1 MPLELIITPGDIA
14 GVGPEVMLKAYN
26 ELIEDDHDD
35 FDLDEVKFLFV
46 GPKPFWEKAAEELD
60 LQPPTDFLTNEEIEE
75 ALPDNYEIGHIS
87 AECGNFAMIC
97 LKYATKYCQEA
108 PQRALITAPLNK
120 EGIRMAGY
128 RNAGHT
134 DFLAAETNSTD
145 ATMAF
150 YTESLKVV
158 LVTHHIPLS
167 QVPTAI
173 TSDAILSKIVQAD
186 SLAKD
191 LGIKEPK
198 IAVAG
203 LNPHAG
209 ENGLLGP
216 EDLDIIAPAVEDARI
231 IGIDARGPYPPDTLF
246 HFAKNKKYDVV
257 VAMYHDQGLIPIKL
271 LSFDQAVNLTLG
283 LPFVRTSPDHGTAY
297 NIAGENQADHHS
309 ALAAIKLAARLA

>member
-87 AECGNFAMIC
+87 AECGNFAMVC
-97 LKYATKYCQEA
+97 LKYANKYCQEA

-134 DFLAAETNSTD
+134 DFLAAQTASADT
-145 ATMAF
+145 AMAF
-150 YTESLKVV
+150 YTPDLKVV

-167 QVPTAI
+167 QVPQTL
-173 TSDAILSKIVQAD
+173 TSEAILSKIVQAD
-186 SLAKD
+186 ILAKK
-191 LGIKEPK
+191 LGVKEPR

-231 IGIDARGPYPPDTLF
+231 IGIDAKGPFPPDTLF
-246 HFAKNKKYDVV
+246 HFAKEKHYDIV
-257 VAMYHDQGLIPIKL
+257 VAM
-271 LSFDQAVNLTLG
+271 
-283 LPFVRTSPDHGTAY
+283 
-297 NIAGENQADHHS
+297 
-309 ALAAIKLAARLA
+309 

>member
-1 MPLELIITPGDIA
+1 MSLELIITPGDIA

-26 ELIEDDHDD
+26 ELIENEEDD
-35 FDLDEVKFLFV
+35 FSPEKVKFLFV
-46 GPKPFWEKAAEELD
+46 GPETFWKKAAEELD

-87 AECGNFAMIC
+87 AECGNFAMVC
-97 LKYATKYCQEA
+97 LKYATHYCLED

-150 YTESLKVV
+150 YTPDLKVV

-309 ALAAIKLAARLA
+309 ALQAIKLAARLA

>member
-26 ELIEDDHDD
+26 EFIENEEDDN
-35 FDLDEVKFLFV
+35 EIKFLFV
-46 GPKPFWEKAAEELD
+46 GPETFWKKTAEELD
-60 LQPPTDFLTNEEIEE
+60 LEPPTDFLTNEEIEE
-75 ALPDNYEIGHIS
+75 SLPDNYEIGHIS
-87 AECGNFAMIC
+87 AECGNFAMVC
-97 LKYATKYCQEA
+97 LKQATHYCLEA

-134 DFLAAETNSTD
+134 DFLAAQTASTD
-145 ATMAF
+145 TAMAF
-150 YTESLKVV
+150 YTPDLKVV

-167 QVPTAI
+167 QVPAAL

-271 LSFDQAVNLTLG
+271 LAFDQAVNLTLG

>member
-26 ELIEDDHDD
+26 ELIENDHDD
-35 FDLDEVKFLFV
+35 FDLDKVKFLFV
-46 GPKPFWEKAAEELD
+46 GPERFWKKAAEELD
-60 LQPPTDFLTNEEIEE
+60 LEPPTDFLTSKEIEE
-75 ALPDNYEIGHIS
+75 ALPDNYEVGHIS
-87 AECGNFAMIC
+87 AECGNFAMVC
-97 LKYATKYCQEA
+97 LKQATHYCLEG

-150 YTESLKVV
+150 YTPDLKVV

-167 QVPTAI
+167 QVPAAL

-198 IAVAG
+198 IAIAG

-309 ALAAIKLAARLA
+309 ALQAIKLAARLA

>member
-26 ELIEDDHDD
+26 EFIENEEDDN
-35 FDLDEVKFLFV
+35 EIKFLFV
-46 GPKPFWEKAAEELD
+46 GPETFWKKTAEDLD
-60 LQPPTDFLTNEEIEE
+60 LEPPTDFLTNKEIEE
-75 ALPDNYEIGHIS
+75 ALPDNYEVGHIS
-87 AECGNFAMIC
+87 AECGNFAMVC
-97 LKYATKYCQEA
+97 LKQATHYCLEG

-150 YTESLKVV
+150 YTPDLKVV

-309 ALAAIKLAARLA
+309 ALQAIKLAARLA

>member
-26 ELIEDDHDD
+26 ELLDNDRDD

-46 GPKPFWEKAAEELD
+46 GPKEFWKKTAEELE
-60 LQPPTDFLTNEEIEE
+60 LEPPKDFLTNQKIEE
-75 ALPDNYEIGHIS
+75 AFPEEYELGDLS
-87 AECGNFAMIC
+87 ADCGNFAMVC
-97 LKYATKYCQEA
+97 LREATHYCLEA

-150 YTESLKVV
+150 YTSDLKVV

-167 QVPTAI
+167 QVPAAL

-231 IGIDARGPYPPDTLF
+231 IGIDTRGPYPPDTLF

-309 ALAAIKLAARLA
+309 ALQAIKLAARLA

>member
-26 ELIEDDHDD
+26 ELIENEEDD
-35 FDLDEVKFLFV
+35 FSPEKVKFLFV
-46 GPKPFWEKAAEELD
+46 GPEQFWKREAENLD
-60 LQPPTDFLTNEEIEE
+60 LEPPTNFLTNEEIEE

-87 AECGNFAMIC
+87 AECGNFAMVC
-97 LKYATKYCQEA
+97 LKYATHYCLEGS
-108 PQRALITAPLNK
+108 QRALITAPINK

-134 DFLAAETNSTD
+134 DFLAAETNSSDT
-145 ATMAF
+145 AMAF

>member
-46 GPKPFWEKAAEELD
+46 GPETFWKKTAEDLD
-60 LQPPTDFLTNEEIEE
+60 LEPPTDFLTNEEIEE

-87 AECGNFAMIC
+87 AECGNFAMVC
-97 LKYATKYCQEA
+97 LKYATNYCQEA
-108 PQRALITAPLNK
+108 HQRALITAPLNK

-150 YTESLKVV
+150 YTPDLKVV

-186 SLAKD
+186 ILAKK
-191 LGIKEPK
+191 LGVKEPR

-271 LSFDQAVNLTLG
+271 LAFDQAVNLTLG

-297 NIAGENQADHHS
+297 NLAGENQADHHS
-309 ALAAIKLAARLA
+309 ALQAIKLAARLA

>member
-26 ELIEDDHDD
+26 EFIENEEDDN
-35 FDLDEVKFLFV
+35 EIKFLFV
-46 GPKPFWEKAAEELD
+46 GPETFWKKTAEDLD
-60 LQPPTDFLTNEEIEE
+60 LEPPTDFLTNEEIEE
-75 ALPDNYEIGHIS
+75 SLPDNYEIGHIS
-87 AECGNFAMIC
+87 AECGNFAMVC
-97 LKYATKYCQEA
+97 LKYATHYCLEG

-134 DFLAAETNSTD
+134 DFLAAETNSSD

-150 YTESLKVV
+150 YTPDLKVV

>member
-26 ELIEDDHDD
+26 EFIENEEDDN
-35 FDLDEVKFLFV
+35 EIKFLFV
-46 GPKPFWEKAAEELD
+46 GPETFWKKTAEDLD
-60 LQPPTDFLTNEEIEE
+60 LEPPTDFLTNEEIEE
-75 ALPDNYEIGHIS
+75 SLPDNYEIGHIS
-87 AECGNFAMIC
+87 AECGNFAMVC
-97 LKYATKYCQEA
+97 LKQATHYCLEG

-150 YTESLKVV
+150 YTPDLKVV

-271 LSFDQAVNLTLG
+271 LAFDQAVNLTLG

-297 NIAGENQADHHS
+297 NLAGENQADHHS
-309 ALAAIKLAARLA
+309 ALQAIKLAARLA

>member
-26 ELIEDDHDD
+26 ELLENDQDD
-35 FDLDEVKFLFV
+35 FDLDKVKFLFV
-46 GPKPFWEKAAEELD
+46 GPERFWKKAAEDLD
-60 LQPPTDFLTNEEIEE
+60 LEPPTDFLTSPEIEE
-75 ALPDNYEIGHIS
+75 SLPDNYEIGHIS
-87 AECGNFAMIC
+87 AECGNFAMAC
-97 LKYATKYCQEA
+97 LKYATHYCLEA

-134 DFLAAETNSTD
+134 DFLAAETNSSDT
-145 ATMAF
+145 AMAF

-309 ALAAIKLAARLA
+309 ALQAIKLAARLA

>member
-26 ELIEDDHDD
+26 EFIKNEEDDN
-35 FDLDEVKFLFV
+35 EIKFLFV
-46 GPKPFWEKAAEELD
+46 GPETFWKKTAEDLD
-60 LQPPTDFLTNEEIEE
+60 IEPPTDFLTNEEIEE
-75 ALPDNYEIGHIS
+75 SLPNNYEIGHIS
-87 AECGNFAMIC
+87 AECGNFAMVC
-97 LKYATKYCQEA
+97 LKQATHYCLEG

-150 YTESLKVV
+150 YTPDLKVV

-309 ALAAIKLAARLA
+309 ALQAINLAARLA

>member
-26 ELIEDDHDD
+26 EFIENEEDDN
-35 FDLDEVKFLFV
+35 EIKFLFV
-46 GPKPFWEKAAEELD
+46 GPETFWKKTAEDLD
-60 LQPPTDFLTNEEIEE
+60 LEPPTDFLTNEEIEE
-75 ALPDNYEIGHIS
+75 SLPDNYEIGHIS
-87 AECGNFAMIC
+87 AECGNFAMVC
-97 LKYATKYCQEA
+97 LKQATHYCLEG

-150 YTESLKVV
+150 YTPDLKVV

-309 ALAAIKLAARLA
+309 ALQAIKLAARLA

>member
-26 ELIEDDHDD
+26 ELIENDQDD
-35 FDLDEVKFLFV
+35 FDSEEAKFLFV
-46 GPKPFWEKAAEELD
+46 GPERFWKKAAEDLD
-60 LQPPTDFLTNEEIEE
+60 LEPPTDFLTNEEIEE
-75 ALPDNYEIGHIS
+75 ALPDNYEVGHIS
-87 AECGNFAMIC
+87 AECGNFAMVC
-97 LKYATKYCQEA
+97 LRYATHYCLEG

-150 YTESLKVV
+150 YTPDLKVV

-246 HFAKNKKYDVV
+246 HFAKNQKYDVV

-271 LSFDQAVNLTLG
+271 LAFDQAVNLTLG